1 MKKTLV
7 SLAVLAAASGS
18 AMAQS
23 SVTLYGT
30 ADAGVGKFQ
39 GGKVGMQTNSFVNT
53 SDSFIG
59 FRGTEDMGGGLK
71 AGFQF
76 ESSINLKNGNT
87 DVNSA
92 YVTKTMYQRASNVW
106 LGGDWG
112 TLRLGRAY
120 TPSRN
125 ALAAWDLANGAR
137 NSLLINT
144 FGPPGGNAEER
155 NSSQLSYKTPDFGGF
170 SAELGYIF
178 KPDNGGN
185 SKVDLGLSYINGPLR
200 LGASYN
206 KQKNSEANYAIGAQY
221 QFGIFALAAGYH
233 NSPNGAYFDD
243 TTGQQIQGANA
254 RARGF
259 SVGGKATFGAASLLV
274 NVARDTKANYD
285 LHGVSYKGEKRTNG
299 LVEGRYAFSK
309 RTFVYANYVRFSSG
323 NNYGIGMRHDF

>member
-39 GGKVGMQTNSFVNT
+39 GGKVGMMTNSLVTT

-76 ESSINLKNGNT
+76 ESSINLRDGSS

-92 YVTKTMYQRASNVW
+92 YWTKTMYQRAANVW
-106 LGGDWG
+106 LGGNWG
-112 TLRLGRAY
+112 TVRLGRAY

-125 ALAAWDLANGAR
+125 ALAAWDLLGYGR
-137 NSLLINT
+137 NSTVIHT
-144 FGPPGGNAEER
+144 FGPPGGNTEQR
-155 NSSQLSYKTPDFGGF
+155 NSSQISYKTPDLGGF
-170 SAELGYIF
+170 AAELGYVL

-185 SKVDLGLSYINGPLR
+185 AKVDLGLTYVNGPLR
-200 LGASYN
+200 AGVSYN
-206 KQKNSEANYAIGAQY
+206 KTKNFKANYAVGAQY
-221 QFGIFALAAGYH
+221 QFGMFALAGGYH
-233 NSPNGAYFDD
+233 RSDNGGYNDD
-243 TTGQQIQGANA
+243 TTGQPIAGAVS
-254 RARGF
+254 RAQGF
-259 SVGGKATFGAASLLV
+259 SLGGKVNFGAASVLV
-274 NVARDTKANYD
+274 NAARETKVNYTVN
-285 LHGVSYKGEKRTNG
+285 GVDYKGKKMTNG
-299 LVEGRYAFSK
+299 VVEGRYAFSK
-309 RTFVYANYVRFSSG
+309 RTFVYANYVRYDGG

>member
-76 ESSINLKNGNT
+76 ESSINLRDGSTDQASGNL
-87 DVNSA
+87 
-92 YVTKTMYQRASNVW
+92 TKTMYQRAANVW
-106 LGGDWG
+106 LGGNWG
-112 TLRLGRAY
+112 TVRLGRAY

-125 ALAAWDLANGAR
+125 ALAAWDLLGYGR
-137 NSLLINT
+137 NSALVNAY
-144 FGPPGGNAEER
+144 GAPGNVEER
-155 NSSQLSYKTPDFGGF
+155 NNSQISYKTPDLGGF
-170 SAELGYIF
+170 AAELGYVL

-185 SKVDLGLSYINGPLR
+185 AKVDLGLTYVSGPLR
-200 LGASYN
+200 AGISYN
-206 KQKNSEANYAIGAQY
+206 KQKNSKANYAVGAQY
-221 QFGIFALAAGYH
+221 SFGMFALAAGYH
-233 NSPNGAYFDD
+233 SMAGGTYYDD
-243 TTGQQIQGANA
+243 STHLPIQGSVGT
-254 RARGF
+254 ARGF
-259 SVGGKATFGAASLLV
+259 TLGGKVNFGAASFLV
-274 NVARDTKANYD
+274 NVARDTKSEYEVN
-285 LHGVSYKGEKRTNG
+285 GVHFKGKKRTDG
-299 LVEGRYAFSK
+299 VVEGRYAFSK
-309 RTFVYANYVRFSSG
+309 RTFVYANYVRYDGG